1 MLVKLRII
9 TMRKNL
15 WLICSVFALMF
26 INPDLAFAAEESIPT
41 TSPTLQILY
50 ILTILTLLPSIIL
63 MMTGFTRMIIVFSLL
78 RNAMGLQQ
86 SPPNIVL
93 VGLSLFLT
101 LFLMAPTMEE
111 IRVEAIQPYT
121 AGEISAEEAKD
132 AAIEP
137 VREFMLMQ
145 TKTEDLEMFIELSGE
160 EYEDVEEVPTTTII
174 PAFITSELRRAFIIG
189 FLIYIPF
196 LIIDMVVASVLM
208 SMGMMMLPPMMISMP
223 LKLLLFVLVDGWA
236 LIVESLIMS
245 FN

>member
-1 MLVKLRII
+1 MSKKILLV
-9 TMRKNL
+9 
-15 WLICSVFALMF
+15 CSFFTLMF
-26 INPDLAFAAEESIPT
+26 LGPDLAFAAEESTIPT

-50 ILTILTLLPSIIL
+50 ILTVLTLLPSIIL

-86 SPPNIVL
+86 SPPNMVL

-121 AGEISAEEAKD
+121 AGEITAEEAKD

-137 VREFMLMQ
+137 IREFMLMQ
-145 TKTEDLEMFIELSGE
+145 TKTEDLDMFIELSGE
-160 EYEDVEEVPTTTII
+160 EYESVEEVPTTTII

-223 LKLLLFVLVDGWA
+223 LKLLLFVLVDGWT

>member
-1 MLVKLRII
+1 
-9 TMRKNL
+9 MRKNL

-223 LKLLLFVLVDGWA
+223 LKLLLFVLVDGWT

>member
-1 MLVKLRII
+1 
-9 TMRKNL
+9 MRKNL